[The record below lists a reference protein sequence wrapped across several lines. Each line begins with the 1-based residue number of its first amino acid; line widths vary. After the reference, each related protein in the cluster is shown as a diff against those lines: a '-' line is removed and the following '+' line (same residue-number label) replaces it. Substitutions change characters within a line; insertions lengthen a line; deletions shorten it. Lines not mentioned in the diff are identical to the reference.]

1 MVTLPGH
8 VEFLTDEWRDAARR
22 FLEREIGARRD
33 RLQPFSITERFSE
46 APPHLGFPNNAA
58 AWAMRF
64 DGESVTVD
72 ATFDATADVVIE
84 GDYSAALVMA
94 QRVGF
99 AAPGVMEAAWREMTT
114 QFGKDAVQ
122 ARGHLRDVEAGVLMA
137 ELHDH
142 LARRRRPRPEPG
154 REVTGEAVL
163 HLGHGHR
170 RNVPNYRRPP

>member
-99 AAPGVMEAAWREMTT
+99 AAPGVMEAAWRQPSSKMPASLDTL
-114 QFGKDAVQ
+114 V
-122 ARGHLRDVEAGVLMA
+122 
-137 ELHDH
+137 
-142 LARRRRPRPEPG
+142 
-154 REVTGEAVL
+154 
-163 HLGHGHR
+163 
-170 RNVPNYRRPP
+170 NVPSPLLRYKRFCPK